1 MKTSA
6 NIDVLHPLSQ
16 NPRIWGTILLSVGLH
31 ILFISAMFYLPNL
44 SSTRVFYSPIYSV
57 RLVNVAPSFVP
68 DGDELSKHLPAVLP
82 SRSAPAVEQPKP
94 GGKGKPIPL
103 PSAAKEDSEKKIME
117 AIDRLRSEKEAR
129 QLNSAIDRLR
139 SEKEARRL
147 NSASESTRRQ
157 KETRQPSS
165 AIESTRR
172 EKEPSQVSLAI
183 ESLRKETRQ
192 LSSSIESTRRE
203 EDPGQVGSSID
214 GLRKEAR
221 QLSSSIESTRREYEP
236 RQVGSSIE
244 GLRKEAR
251 QLSSSIESTRRERR
265 PRQVGSSIE
274 GLRKEARQLSS
285 SIESTRR
292 EEDPGQVGSSI
303 EGLRKE
309 ARQLSSSIEGLR
321 RLIII
326 GSSGAVETGDEG
338 TGGASSAV
346 MSIKFKIYYNLLWQR
361 IRSVWVLSEEAL
373 LGEKNLETIIAIRIA
388 KDGQIEEIQ
397 FEKKSGNP
405 YLDASALRAIQKA
418 NPLPPL
424 PAGMGTDKFDVGVRF
439 TPSDL

>member
-103 PSAAKEDSEKKIME
+103 PSAAKEDPEKKIME
-117 AIDRLRSEKEAR
+117 AIERLRSEKEAR
-129 QLNSAIDRLR
+129 QLNSAIDHLR
-139 SEKEARRL
+139 SEKESRQLNSAIDRLRRQKEARRL

-165 AIESTRR
+165 ASESTRR

-192 LSSSIESTRRE
+192 LSSAIESTRRE
-203 EDPGQVGSSID
+203 EDPG
-214 GLRKEAR
+214 
-221 QLSSSIESTRREYEP
+221 
-236 RQVGSSIE
+236 QVGSSIE

-251 QLSSSIESTRRERR
+251 QLSSAIESTRRERR

-326 GSSGAVETGDEG
+326 GSSGAIETGDEG